1 MYLKTLSIRNFRAIS
16 KIDVEF
22 SNGVSVIVGP
32 NAIGKTTVLE
42 AIRLAKALL
51 SPRTANE
58 AQQTLVSLGAAAP
71 QNPQQLISSGLVRDA
86 DKSLEVR
93 CGYSITKKEIGLI
106 ESALAQIVTSLVQSR
121 LAGSV
126 NPATLAAYLS
136 SPAGQQAI
144 KAAEGEVKD
153 GLKRVIDAGDI
164 CRLDLAIDF
173 QAGRINTP
181 DPVGAALLAFLD
193 QSLPPD
199 QTKFSYFPADRA
211 LPRGDVPVQLG
222 AQDAAQQLE
231 SHNSIPQSKYGR
243 LKNTIF
249 NTIIASDQGRKILVD
264 DFSVIFSGILRGRE
278 LVGAGINEY
287 GLLSISIKDKESERV
302 FDIDGLSSGEK
313 GLVLT
318 FLLIGRTLADGGI
331 VLLDEPELH
340 LNPAVCK
347 DLLSFMVDNY
357 VKPKNLQLIICSHSP
372 EILAGAFGKDECAL
386 YHLVSGSLLTKVRQS
401 DEEEI
406 SEALRRLGTSES
418 EGLLYKAT
426 VFVEGEHDVEILEA
440 GFGSILRQYKIKD
453 LGGRKEVEKQIEL
466 LQAAEVRGEQLTPRY
481 FIFDRDDAPTNLG
494 NTNQVKILQWNRTC
508 LENYLIDIDV
518 ITDLLKQK
526 DITKSPVKN
535 LGEVTSVLKDIAYS
549 QLDDIVIKEVYE
561 AYGFNDV
568 GRRANE
574 VYGKDFE
581 KAGEIL
587 FSRLESVK
595 AQICDLDKSTWVE
608 EFDSRC
614 VQKKQELEPVW
625 DTRWREL
632 CDGKRLFKELHSRV
646 QLRMPLLTFKKRIV
660 DRMRGHPPSDN
671 WRAVESLLK
680 ELLPSGSSS
689 QP

>member
-1 MYLKTLSIRNFRAIS
+1 M
-16 KIDVEF
+16 
-22 SNGVSVIVGP
+22 
-32 NAIGKTTVLE
+32 
-42 AIRLAKALL
+42 

-508 LENYLIDIDV
+508 LENY
-518 ITDLLKQK
+518 
-526 DITKSPVKN
+526 
-535 LGEVTSVLKDIAYS
+535 
-549 QLDDIVIKEVYE
+549 
-561 AYGFNDV
+561 
-568 GRRANE
+568 
-574 VYGKDFE
+574 
-581 KAGEIL
+581 
-587 FSRLESVK
+587 
-595 AQICDLDKSTWVE
+595 
-608 EFDSRC
+608 
-614 VQKKQELEPVW
+614 
-625 DTRWREL
+625 
-632 CDGKRLFKELHSRV
+632 
-646 QLRMPLLTFKKRIV
+646 
-660 DRMRGHPPSDN
+660 
-671 WRAVESLLK
+671 
-680 ELLPSGSSS
+680 
-689 QP
+689 